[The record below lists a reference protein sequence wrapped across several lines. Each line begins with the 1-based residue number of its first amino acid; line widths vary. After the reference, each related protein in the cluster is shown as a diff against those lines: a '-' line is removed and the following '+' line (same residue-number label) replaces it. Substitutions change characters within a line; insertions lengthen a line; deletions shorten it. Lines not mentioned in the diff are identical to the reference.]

1 MLLLVKITLR
11 SDQNQPR
18 ETQWKVFGCSPST
31 AELKLCSFHPSA
43 CRLLLLSAQQKPS
56 LALGTAGGWV
66 EVIFPRTWVWWSYL
80 LYTPTRV
87 YHRYSP
93 MSSHLAPAN
102 WNFFLALLL
111 GKLRH
116 GAVVA
121 NCFKYHSE
129 SSSKPIKGK
138 EEML

>member
-1 MLLLVKITLR
+1 MFTNVITPCT
-11 SDQNQPR
+11 S
-18 ETQWKVFGCSPST
+18 
-31 AELKLCSFHPSA
+31 KL
-43 CRLLLLSAQQKPS
+43 
-56 LALGTAGGWV
+56 
-66 EVIFPRTWVWWSYL
+66 EY
-80 LYTPTRV
+80 
-87 YHRYSP
+87 
-93 MSSHLAPAN
+93 
-102 WNFFLALLL
+102 FLALLL